1 MQKVAIFGAG
11 GAIGIPVAEELER
24 RGIPFR
30 VVGRSREKLERTF
43 AHMAHAEIFPADL
56 AQSRDAGAAA
66 RGVDT
71 IVYCVGLPYPSHHL
85 HPVLMR
91 TTVEAAKMVGA
102 ARLVHVS
109 SVYGYGVPRTSRVA
123 ETHPREPHTRK
134 GKYRKEQ
141 EDIVLAAHTPGGLQT
156 LILRLPDFY
165 GPHAELSLAHMVFDA
180 ALKGKT
186 ANWVGPANTPHEFV
200 FVPDTGPVI
209 ADLAS
214 NDDCFGQAW
223 NFAGP
228 AVINTMDFIT
238 RVYRAVGR
246 APKYREAGATLLK
259 LIGIFNPEIREVVE
273 MLYLQET
280 PVLLD
285 DSKLLA
291 RFPVHKTPYDDGI
304 RLTLAAM
311 KQEESLAAAKRK

>member
-1 MQKVAIFGAG
+1 MDHVAIFGAG

-30 VVGRSREKLERTF
+30 VVGRSRGKLERTF
-43 AHMAHAEIFPADL
+43 GGMKHAEIFPADL
-56 AQSRDAGAAA
+56 SQSRDAGAAA

-71 IVYCVGLPYPSHHL
+71 IVYCVGLPYPSHSL
-85 HPVLMR
+85 HPLLMR
-91 TTVEAAKMVGA
+91 TTVEAAKMVGVS
-102 ARLVHVS
+102 RLVLVS
-109 SVYGYGVPRTSRVA
+109 SVYGYGVPRTSRVS
-123 ETHPREPHTRK
+123 ETHPREPHTQK
-134 GKYRKEQ
+134 GQYRKQQ
-141 EDIVLAAHTPGGLQT
+141 EDIVLAAHTPGGMRT

-165 GPHAELSLAHMVFDA
+165 GPHANLSLAHMVFDA

-200 FVPDTGPVI
+200 YVPDTGPVI

-214 NDDCFGQAW
+214 DDECFGQAW

-238 RVYRAVGR
+238 RVYRAAGH
-246 APKYREAGATLLK
+246 APKYREAGRTLLK
-259 LIGIFNPEIREVVE
+259 LVGIFNPEIREVVE

-291 RFPVHKTPYDDGI
+291 RFPVHKTPYDEGI
-304 RLTLAAM
+304 RLTLGAM
-311 KQEESLAAAKRK
+311 KAEANSAGR